1 MTASSL
7 IATDEGLLETTLKK
21 KLNHV
26 RNKRQGSNK
35 VSHKADTQKCKE
47 MFINHFE
54 TITINI
60 IIAFFIIYSLIT
72 EHLKKKKF
80 ESWSISQAAWLI
92 HS

>member
-1 MTASSL
+1 M
-7 IATDEGLLETTLKK
+7 
-21 KLNHV
+21 H
-26 RNKRQGSNK
+26 NKRQGSNK

-72 EHLKKKKF
+72 EHLKKKSLKVGASAKQLGLYIPDCNYF
-80 ESWSISQAAWLI
+80 PLFFFKDAICL
-92 HS
+92 

>member
-1 MTASSL
+1 M
-7 IATDEGLLETTLKK
+7 
-21 KLNHV
+21 

-60 IIAFFIIYSLIT
+60 IIAFLHYLFINNRT
-72 EHLKKKKF
+72 FKKKSLKVGASAKQLGLYIPDCDYF
-80 ESWSISQAAWLI
+80 PLFFFKDAICL
-92 HS
+92 

>member
-1 MTASSL
+1 M
-7 IATDEGLLETTLKK
+7 
-21 KLNHV
+21 

-60 IIAFFIIYSLIT
+60 IIAFYIIYSLIT
-72 EHLKKKKF
+72 EHLKKKV
-80 ESWSISQAAWLI
+80 
-92 HS
+92 

>member
-1 MTASSL
+1 M
-7 IATDEGLLETTLKK
+7 
-21 KLNHV
+21 

-60 IIAFFIIYSLIT
+60 IIAFYIIYSLIT
-72 EHLKKKKF
+72 EHLKKKSLKVGASAKQLGLYIPDCDYF
-80 ESWSISQAAWLI
+80 PPPSFLKMQFVCDC
-92 HS
+92 